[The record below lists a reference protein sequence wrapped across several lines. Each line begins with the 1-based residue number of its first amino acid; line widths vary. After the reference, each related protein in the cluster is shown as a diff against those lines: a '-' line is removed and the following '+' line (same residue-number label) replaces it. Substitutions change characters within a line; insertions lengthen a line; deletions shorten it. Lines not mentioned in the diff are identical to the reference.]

1 MGSETGTLT
10 GMGTQVGDLLGG
22 KYVLEAELGSGGMG
36 VVYRARNVKLN
47 LPVAVKV
54 LHDEL
59 AKRPGFVARFLREA
73 RAATMVRHPNVVEVL
88 DVDAAS
94 GVPYIVMELLEGV
107 SLAEYHTTKGGLLSV
122 ADVLE
127 FLGPV
132 MEALGEAHEKG
143 VVHRDLKPDNVFL
156 SSERERLVPKLLD
169 FGISAIRN
177 DDQRVTVTGNTLGT
191 PRYMAPEQVRLTRD
205 ADARSDVWSLGIMM
219 YELLSGT
226 HPFDGESAGAIYV
239 AIATHEPPPL
249 EKIVRDIPRSVSR
262 IVARCM
268 RRDPAERYTSTRHLL
283 RDLQLAQLDDE
294 IAPISSPPP
303 VVPDLELPGAA
314 SGPPR
319 SPVPRAS
326 PMPPAPPLG
335 LEVPSLGLPPSH
347 PSVRMAAV
355 APASSP
361 RGSGGVPDLGPVRHS
376 SGQIPAAVPSS
387 SSPARISAHGPA
399 ASPVPPPPSG
409 ARRNM
414 EIELEAAPESLR
426 QIQPRSAVAYGRQLR
441 GEPPAREFNHR
452 SHDGGGSGVVP
463 TLVVGFF
470 SAASG
475 AGLFRRL
482 HEPEGWPVVS
492 NLAPET
498 YPGSVQAIV
507 GGTIGAAGL
516 ASALLGLREKQMTVA
531 LGGAGALLLG
541 ALVGGEVL
549 DLTFSRYGGLGLAI
563 IVLAIWARIVF
574 EGRRMWSRDS
584 IVAKGAA
591 IVIGLVAGGALFAT
605 VELVFGVLG

>member
-1 MGSETGTLT
+1 
-10 GMGTQVGDLLGG
+10 MGTQVGDVLGG

-36 VVYRARNVKLN
+36 VVYRARNTKLN
-47 LPVAVKV
+47 APVAVKV
-54 LHDEL
+54 LHEEL

-94 GVPYIVMELLEGV
+94 GIPYIVMELLDGV
-107 SLAEYHTTKGGLLSV
+107 SLAEYHTTKGGQLSV

-156 SSERERLVPKLLD
+156 SSERGRLVPKLLD

-226 HPFDGESAGAIYV
+226 HPFDGESPGAIYV
-239 AIATHEPPPL
+239 AIATHDPPPL

-268 RRDPAERYTSTRHLL
+268 RRDPAERYTSTRLLL

-303 VVPDLELPGAA
+303 VPDLALPGVAA
-314 SGPPR
+314 APPR

-326 PMPPAPPLG
+326 PMPPAPPPG

-355 APASSP
+355 APASGHHRS
-361 RGSGGVPDLGPVRHS
+361 SGGVPDLGPVRHS
-376 SGQIPAAVPSS
+376 SGQIPAAVSVSS
-387 SSPARISAHGPA
+387 APARISTHGP

-409 ARRNM
+409 GRRDM

-426 QIQPRSAVAYGRQLR
+426 QIQPRAAVAYSRQLR
-441 GEPPAREFNHR
+441 GEPPPQALVHR

-463 TLVVGFF
+463 TLVVGLF
-470 SAASG
+470 SVASTG
-475 AGLFRRL
+475 GLLRRL
-482 HEPEGWPVVS
+482 HEPEGWPVIT

-516 ASALLGLREKQMTVA
+516 ASAVLGLRGKQMTVA

-541 ALVGGEVL
+541 ALIGGEVI
-549 DLTFSRYGGLGLAI
+549 DLAYSRYGGFGLAI
-563 IVLAIWARIVF
+563 ITIAIWARIVF
-574 EGRRMWSRDS
+574 EGRRVWSRDS
-584 IVAKGAA
+584 IVAKGVA
-591 IVIGLVAGGALFAT
+591 IVIGLAAGGALFAA
-605 VELVFGVLG
+605 VELVFGVVG

>member
-1 MGSETGTLT
+1 MGCETGTLQP
-10 GMGTQVGDLLGG
+10 MGTQVGDLLGG

-36 VVYRARNVKLN
+36 VVYRARNTKLN

-107 SLAEYHTTKGGLLSV
+107 SLAEYHVTKGGLLSV

-156 SSERERLVPKLLD
+156 ATERERLVPKLLD

-177 DDQRVTVTGNTLGT
+177 DEQRVTVTGSTLGT

-268 RRDPAERYTSTRHLL
+268 RRDPTERYTSTRHLL
-283 RDLQLAQLDDE
+283 RDLELAKLDDE
-294 IAPISSPPP
+294 IAPLSSPPP
-303 VVPDLELPGAA
+303 VVPDLELPGLA
-314 SGPPR
+314 SAPPR

-355 APASSP
+355 GAA
-361 RGSGGVPDLGPVRHS
+361 PVRHS
-376 SGQIPAAVPSS
+376 SGQIAAAIPISAIAGAGPSS
-387 SSPARISAHGPA
+387 GRG

-409 ARRNM
+409 SGSRRPL

-426 QIQPRSAVAYGRQLR
+426 QIQPRAAMAYGRQLR
-441 GEPPAREFNHR
+441 GEPPLREFNHR

-470 SAASG
+470 SVACAG
-475 AGLFRRL
+475 GLFRRL
-482 HEPEGWPVVS
+482 HEPEGWPVIS

-541 ALVGGEVL
+541 ALIGGEVL
-549 DLTFSRYGGLGLAI
+549 DLTFSRYGGFGLAI

-574 EGRRMWSRDS
+574 EGRRVWSRDS
-584 IVAKGAA
+584 IVAKGVA

-605 VELVFGVLG
+605 AELVFGVVG